1 MGDDHSH
8 LTYRLSPPP
17 PPPPL
22 HPNPPSKNR
31 YVVPCVKAS
40 STSNINHKTE
50 LYYLYCILYKGTSTI
65 VLHAIK
71 YCSSILFYTI
81 LVLYTLD

>member
-1 MGDDHSH
+1 MIFFSWV
-8 LTYRLSPPP
+8 LYQYFFVL
-17 PPPPL
+17 L
-22 HPNPPSKNR
+22 FIILF
-31 YVVPCVKAS
+31 CCF

>member
-1 MGDDHSH
+1 MIFFSRVLYQYFFVLLFIILFHICFI
-8 LTYRLSPPP
+8 
-17 PPPPL
+17 
-22 HPNPPSKNR
+22 
-31 YVVPCVKAS
+31 VF